1 MKLSLHAKKIF
12 MYYDKIS
19 VLNNISFKLKKNE
32 ALLIHG
38 KNGSG
43 KTTLLKILAGLQSPS
58 GGKVLISDNNIKIN
72 NNFNNKYISYV
83 ADQLFFYN
91 ELTAFENIKFVL
103 NNNEAKIKKALNW
116 INLFKLTPFLNKN
129 LITFSSGMYQ
139 KLRICTILAL
149 DTPII
154 LLDEPEFFLD
164 KEGQK
169 NLKQLLKSMTGKII
183 IIASNNKT
191 LYKFCRE
198 EISLD

>member
-1 MKLSLHAKKIF
+1 
-12 MYYDKIS
+12 
-19 VLNNISFKLKKNE
+19 
-32 ALLIHG
+32 
-38 KNGSG
+38 
-43 KTTLLKILAGLQSPS
+43 
-58 GGKVLISDNNIKIN
+58 
-72 NNFNNKYISYV
+72 
-83 ADQLFFYN
+83 
-91 ELTAFENIKFVL
+91 
-103 NNNEAKIKKALNW
+103 
-116 INLFKLTPFLNKN
+116 
-129 LITFSSGMYQ
+129 MYQ